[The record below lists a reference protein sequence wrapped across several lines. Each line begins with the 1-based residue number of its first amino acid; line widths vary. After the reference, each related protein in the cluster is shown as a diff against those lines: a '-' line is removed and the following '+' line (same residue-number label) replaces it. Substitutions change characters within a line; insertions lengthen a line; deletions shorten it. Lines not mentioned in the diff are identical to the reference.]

1 MSCGL
6 QSLLGTVGDWNP
18 QLGESKNPPW
28 TPPIFHENPVVLDTA
43 CLSSWLEHAW
53 KNDTACLSFHVS
65 CHHHATTSCHDFM
78 LTISNPN
85 PPFPRVGPWPT
96 SISPGWMGFCPEKWL
111 LTLFL
116 QHLFCASGWK
126 WFETIMVQWAKES
139 WKILWY
145 DLQSNIDIH
154 VSFTIWHMHLLMPWH
169 YWDKDEIR
177 SVSPLK
183 TPTFKKLSL
192 ADGQIPPSTMLG
204 SCS

>member
-1 MSCGL
+1 MLVILIGI
-6 QSLLGTVGDWNP
+6 
-18 QLGESKNPPW
+18 
-28 TPPIFHENPVVLDTA
+28 TPEKMIQHA
-43 CLSSWLEHAW
+43 CLSM
-53 KNDTACLSFHVS
+53 FHVTMMPP
-65 CHHHATTSCHDFM
+65 HHAIISCWPSPIHP
-78 LTISNPN
+78 L
-85 PPFPRVGPWPT
+85 FPRVGPWPT
-96 SISPGWMGFCPEKWL
+96 WISPGWMGFCPKKWL

-154 VSFTIWHMHLLMPWH
+154 VSFNIWHMHLLMPWH

-177 SVSPLK
+177 SVSHLK

-192 ADGQIPPSTMLG
+192 ADGQIPPPTMLG